1 MNFIFISPQ
10 FPKHYWNFCD
20 RLKKNGVNV
29 LGIGDSPYDA
39 LSDELK
45 NALTEYYYL
54 PHLDDYGEM
63 VKAVGFF
70 TFKYGKIDWIESNN
84 EFWLAQD
91 ARLRTDFH
99 VTTGEQYDHIDRIKN
114 KSAMK
119 AYYAKA
125 GVPTA
130 RLHKVTSFEAGRDFA
145 HMVGYPVIVKP
156 DNGVGACDTYKLHN
170 DDELAYFYA
179 TKPQDVPY
187 VMEEFINGQIFSYDA
202 ILDSHSEPLFEST
215 TAWPPSIMDIV
226 LKQLDLAYYTAATVP
241 EALRRAGRATVKAF
255 GVCSRFVHLEF
266 FCLAEDKEPRQEG
279 GLRRPRGQHAPR
291 GRLHA
296 GHDELRALDG
306 CLPDLGRHGHDGPPH
321 PAGFRPALLLCLRRP
336 PRLLPLCAQPR
347 GSHAALRREHGHVRA
362 HAGDDGPADG
372 QPDVHGQAAEPA
384 GDGGVHPLRPAAVLS
399 TTHLYEILT
408 STQQSIPAERVQ

>member
-84 EFWLAQD
+84 EFWLEQD

-156 DNGVGACDTYKLHN
+156 DNGVGACDTYKLRS

-255 GVCSRFVHLEF
+255 GVRSRFVHLEF
-266 FCLAEDKEPRQEG
+266 FCLAEDKE
-279 GLRRPRGQHAPR
+279 GLGKKGDFVGLEVNMR
-291 GRLHA
+291 
-296 GHDELRALDG
+296 
-306 CLPDLGRHGHDGPPH
+306 
-321 PAGFRPALLLCLRRP
+321 PAGGYTPDMMNYAHSTDVYQIWADMVTNDATDVTQGEQFFCVYASQRDCHRYVHSDADIRRTYGERLVEADRISPALADDMGDMAYTAKLRTDEE
-336 PRLLPLCAQPR
+336 
-347 GSHAALRREHGHVRA
+347 RREFIRYVQERTP
-362 HAGDDGPADG
+362 DD
-372 QPDVHGQAAEPA
+372 AA
-384 GDGGVHPLRPAAVLS
+384 RPEDLAL
-399 TTHLYEILT
+399 
-408 STQQSIPAERVQ
+408 